1 LCDGD
6 GSLKFKS
13 ELQNISSWKV
23 ILLVLSDKVGYIPIL
38 RIKYIGEAM
47 HFVVENL
54 LSGRNRFPN
63 IVYLKRKTSSSSLPT
78 PPSPTNSR
86 PRLDRCRL
94 AYTMFCFILGTNG
107 GFR

>member
-1 LCDGD
+1 MFSVIRWVSNLL
-6 GSLKFKS
+6 GSFY
-13 ELQNISSWKV
+13 
-23 ILLVLSDKVGYIPIL
+23 LLTWNSVKVGYIPIL